1 PSPMV
6 RRPLQKSGTAV
17 PPSGPGSPSS
27 ARSSP
32 AYPSFAVPAP
42 PRPAR
47 VSFAGAG
54 SWWRVPSPA
63 EVAHEAA
70 ALLIQEAL
78 PAVGRLH
85 PALPGGPPVLPEEW
99 HGSASGRDGWGEGAG
114 LVASGTRH
122 PGRMLGVQG
131 PATGTT
137 AGNRRGGGGNGA
149 GHPAGRR
156 CRLRECCAAVAA
168 AVFMPAAG
176 RCSLLPEEPPALSP
190 APRPGG
196 HVALFMGSACFPR
209 RLRLTLLSGLHNRAG
224 GNLKRCCQAGSPAA
238 PGTSARPPLPQDT
251 VVPERGPALGKLVP
265 GSPAAPGL
273 NEVQGSGRS
282 GVWVPAWWAWG
293 AGPAPLLPRNCQD
306 RPPQPDQPPRPSAQL
321 WPAPRS
327 PAESRGRSLLT

>member
-47 VSFAGAG
+47 V
-54 SWWRVPSPA
+54 
-63 EVAHEAA
+63 AHEAA

-85 PALPGGPPVLPEEW
+85 PALPGGPPVLPKEW
-99 HGSASGRDGWGEGAG
+99 HGTASGRDGWGEEAG

-156 CRLRECCAAVAA
+156 ARGGLRECCAAVAA

-251 VVPERGPALGKLVP
+251 VVPERGPALGKL
-265 GSPAAPGL
+265 SPGL
-273 NEVQGSGRS
+273 LQ
-282 GVWVPAWWAWG
+282 
-293 AGPAPLLPRNCQD
+293 LP
-306 RPPQPDQPPRPSAQL
+306 
-321 WPAPRS
+321 
-327 PAESRGRSLLT
+327 G